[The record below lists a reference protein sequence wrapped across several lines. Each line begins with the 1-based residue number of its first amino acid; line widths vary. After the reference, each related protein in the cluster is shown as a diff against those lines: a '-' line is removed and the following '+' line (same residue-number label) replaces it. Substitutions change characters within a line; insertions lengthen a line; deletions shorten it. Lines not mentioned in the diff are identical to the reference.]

1 MIFDLQLTFIDKGKL
16 ESFDGGVLGDA
27 LDLGAGGQFK
37 GRQAFVAVC
46 CGDDTTATGE
56 PEILFSLEFADDAS
70 FASSV
75 KVPLS
80 LPPLGKADMA
90 KGKDVIARLPLY
102 SKRFVRLHL
111 GTDIEL
117 VCSDIT
123 AGIVLDPQTN
133 Q

>member
-1 MIFDLQLTFIDKGKL
+1 MQFDKELTFIDKGKL
-16 ESFDGGVLGDA
+16 ESFSGGVLGDA
-27 LDLGAGGQFK
+27 LDMGAGGQFK

-56 PEILFSLEFADDAS
+56 PEIFFSLEFADDAT
-70 FASSV
+70 FTQSV

-90 KGKDVIARLPLY
+90 KGESVIARLPLY

-117 VCSDIT
+117 VCSNIT

-133 Q
+133 R